1 MPILFYGYKIELLN
15 KWMVQHRSRPRER
28 YSPYGRGGDNRDGG
42 RRFDHHRRDNHHE
55 HGGRRDSRDHRDD
68 RRDSRGNERGGRG
81 GGRDAFLCKFPQDQS
96 EQREPVHVA
105 TVPEIMHS
113 MSGMAPDDNLRQ
125 IAEAQV
131 EMTQA
136 VLLPA
141 AAKEALDRVMAKQ
154 GSINEKELERGHPD
168 PRKLDT
174 LFGQVVNYANHDPL
188 SHELHKMRDEI
199 ATSPPLRAAIKD
211 YLKVEVRRPRLE
223 RRPCRDRGD

>member
-1 MPILFYGYKIELLN
+1 MKNDSFIATLPAASAVFHARRSLPMIYHPRSDKVEIMN
-15 KWMVQHRSRPRER
+15 RWMTEHACVRER
-28 YSPYGRGGDNRDGG
+28 NNPYARGGGDSRDSG
-42 RRFDHHRRDNHHE
+42 RRFNDQHRR
-55 HGGRRDSRDHRDD
+55 RSRHF
-68 RRDSRGNERGGRG
+68 S
-81 GGRDAFLCKFPQDQS
+81 QVQS
-96 EQREPVHVA
+96 EQRARVHVA
-105 TVPEIMHS
+105 TVPEVMRS
-113 MSGMAPDDNLRQ
+113 LSGMAPDDNLRQ

-131 EMTQA
+131 ELTQA
-136 VLLPA
+136 ALLTA

-188 SHELHKMRDEI
+188 SHELHKMRDKI
-199 ATSPPLRAAIKD
+199 ARSPPLRATIKD

>member
-1 MPILFYGYKIELLN
+1 MPILFYDDKIELLN
-15 KWMVQHRSRPRER
+15 KWMVEHRSRPRER

-42 RRFDHHRRDNHHE
+42 HRFDQHRRDNHHE

-81 GGRDAFLCKFPQDQS
+81 GGRDAFLFKFPQDQS
-96 EQREPVHVA
+96 EQRVRVYVA
-105 TVPEIMHS
+105 TVPEIMRNLPA
-113 MSGMAPDDNLRQ
+113 GLPDDAQRQ

-131 EMTQA
+131 EMTQK
-136 VLLPA
+136 VLLTA

-199 ATSPPLRAAIKD
+199 ATSPALIAAIKD

>member
-1 MPILFYGYKIELLN
+1 MPILFYDDKIELLN
-15 KWMVQHRSRPRER
+15 KWMVEHRSRPRER

-81 GGRDAFLCKFPQDQS
+81 GGRDAFLRKFPQDQS
-96 EQREPVHVA
+96 EQRVRVHVA
-105 TVPEIMHS
+105 TVPAVMRNLPA
-113 MSGMAPDDNLRQ
+113 GLPDDAQRQ
-125 IAEAQV
+125 IAEQQV
-131 EMTQA
+131 AASNEM
-136 VLLPA
+136 LLPE
-141 AAKEALDRVMAKQ
+141 AAKANIDRMLAKQ
-154 GSINEKELERGHPD
+154 CTFNRKEMERGCAAPA
-168 PRKLDT
+168 KLET

-199 ATSPPLRAAIKD
+199 ATSPALRAAIKA
-211 YLKVEVRRPRLE
+211 YLKSEVRRQRIE